1 MFTHTLIH
9 GLLYLLII
17 SVLLSIIYAVYVFI
31 KNENA
36 RPTDFE
42 FWIILAAIWLNPD
55 DCSRNN
61 GKSSFVPSNAVQP
74 LVNAITILERNGL
87 HNDIRY
93 FKYYDSL
100 LVALTTLSLSLRW
113 GYTRAYF
120 SSKDILYKL
129 VQVEHPWSED
139 GYYNYIPII
148 PDGLLKDIRIR
159 EKRLC
164 YHDSYTNPVSI
175 QDG

>member
-1 MFTHTLIH
+1 MFMHTIIN
-9 GLLYLLII
+9 GFLYLLAT
-17 SVLLSIIYAVYVFI
+17 SVLLLTIYIVYVFI
-31 KNENA
+31 KKENT
-36 RPTDFE
+36 RLTDFE

-55 DCSRNN
+55 DCPWNSD
-61 GKSSFVPSNAVQP
+61 KSSFTPSNAIQP
-74 LVNAITILERNGL
+74 LVNVITILERNGL

-93 FKYYDSL
+93 FEYYDSL
-100 LVALTTLSLSLRW
+100 LVALTTLNLSLRW
-113 GYTRAYF
+113 GYTRLYF
-120 SSKDILYKL
+120 SSKDVLHKL

-139 GYYNYIPII
+139 SYYNYIPII

-164 YHDSYTNPVSI
+164 YHDSYINPVSI